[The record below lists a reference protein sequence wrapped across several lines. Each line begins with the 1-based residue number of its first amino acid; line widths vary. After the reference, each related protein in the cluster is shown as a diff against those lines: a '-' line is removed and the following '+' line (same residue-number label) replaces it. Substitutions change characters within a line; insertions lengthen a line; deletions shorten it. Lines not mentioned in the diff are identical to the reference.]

1 MLSLTTRVQLPASSV
16 ENCGEMTIEVT
27 TPAAAQSLADYLDRC
42 GCTVQFVSDRVLQV
56 AMPARSQSDR
66 DAMIELR
73 AYLSVWRAM
82 HPMHVVKHID
92 DAGSSSQ
99 G

>member
-1 MLSLTTRVQLPASSV
+1 
-16 ENCGEMTIEVT
+16 MTIELT
-27 TPAAAQSLADYLDRC
+27 TPAAAQSLADYLDKC
-42 GCTVQFVSDRVLQV
+42 GCIVQFVSDHVLQV
-56 AMPARSQSDR
+56 ALPARSQTGR
-66 DAMIELR
+66 DAMIEMR

-82 HPMHVVKHID
+82 HPMHVVKRVD

>member
-1 MLSLTTRVQLPASSV
+1 
-16 ENCGEMTIEVT
+16 MTIELT
-27 TPAAAQSLADYLDRC
+27 TPAAAQSLAGYLDQC
-42 GCTVQFVSDRVLQV
+42 GCSVQFVSDRVLQV
-56 AMPARSQSDR
+56 ALPARSQTGR
-66 DAMIELR
+66 DAMIEMR

-82 HPMHVVKHID
+82 HPMYVVKRVD

>member
-1 MLSLTTRVQLPASSV
+1 
-16 ENCGEMTIEVT
+16 MTIELT
-27 TPAAAQSLADYLDRC
+27 TPAAAQSLANYLDRC
-42 GCTVQFVSDRVLQV
+42 GCSVQFVSDHVLRVAL
-56 AMPARSQSDR
+56 PARSQTGR
-66 DAMIELR
+66 EAMIEMR

-82 HPMHVVKHID
+82 YPMHVVKRVD